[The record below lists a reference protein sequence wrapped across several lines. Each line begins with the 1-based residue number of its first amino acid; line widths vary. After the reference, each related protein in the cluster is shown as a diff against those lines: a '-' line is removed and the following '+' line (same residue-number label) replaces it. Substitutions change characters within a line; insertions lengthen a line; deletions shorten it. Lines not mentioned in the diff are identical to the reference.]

1 MVDLMDLA
9 LAIVESAG
17 RPEVFNT
24 PVRLIAGSTALRP
37 LLDASCEEERW
48 LTISFCVQ
56 AQRREEQQAC
66 PSSTTTPHSW
76 KAYVRSSS
84 LALDAS

>member
-24 PVRLIAGSTALRP
+24 PVRLIAGRTASTLY
-37 LLDASCEEERW
+37 LMF
-48 LTISFCVQ
+48 SFSV
-56 AQRREEQQAC
+56 
-66 PSSTTTPHSW
+66 
-76 KAYVRSSS
+76 
-84 LALDAS
+84 